1 MKHFETISEMN
12 PETTD
17 EKVYDICMIEQ
28 LCHGNQERIKKMVM
42 VFIDQVPKVIAEIK
56 KAYIHGDLVTIRKK
70 AHQVKPTLG
79 YYAII
84 KIEKDINQ
92 VEKLAKAGVEI
103 SELGLK
109 IARVDEVVNLVV
121 EKMKQDFLCTA

>member
-1 MKHFETISEMN
+1 MKYFETVSEINAATM
-12 PETTD
+12 D

-28 LCHGNQERIKKMVM
+28 LCHGNQEKIKKMVT
-42 VFIDQVPKVIAEIK
+42 VFIDQVPKVIGEIK

-84 KIEKDINQ
+84 KIEKDIRQ
-92 VEKLAKAGVEI
+92 IEKLAKAGEEI
-103 SELGLK
+103 TELGIK
-109 IARVDEVVNLVV
+109 IMRVDDVIAQVI
-121 EKMKQDFLCTA
+121 EKMKQDFLFTA